1 MIRFYL
7 NDFPILSCDVNMSNV
22 DLANGERESES
33 SSENVDGVPREELVD
48 PRVQIELERL
58 NTATDLINK
67 LEIELDE
74 ARSNFRL
81 LLSESSLRVNQ
92 LAKKLGSCVEKA
104 RPYYE
109 ARMHAK
115 QLQTQTQRA
124 ALRYERAS
132 SAHAAAKEMVYLA
145 EEGLKK
151 EGRCFDPAW
160 QEMLNHATLRVNE
173 AESERV
179 LSQHEH
185 QKTSLAYNE
194 AEKVVQQL
202 HQELKKSIIK
212 SSLSTRRSLL
222 QLNNLANQ
230 HQLQLLPYFEMKAKF
245 NQLLEEQRKKVHHLE
260 ENVLKVKMSYA
271 DALHNL
277 EEISDEIHQKRKRQ
291 ESQIVNERSE
301 DVSAA
306 SPNYTWEGLKI
317 PYHKFKSNSVS
328 CEDVYLDNLNSEE
341 MYMSLPD
348 KLKVPSSIVTTTCKA
363 NNAQDMWMSNLNTDV
378 MYMSLPPKFFN
389 SGLIAACCLRN
400 SAQTRL
406 SKSSSQE
413 SLTQEEKEKTECEN
427 YSGEFAICSDKVP
440 NGTATESH
448 FAVHDDAHFIKN
460 QFEHLDISND
470 KHQYNVN
477 KSEIKDR
484 SPERDETHDHRYL
497 AADFN
502 ILRVQREEISDSES
516 LASNDTADT
525 LDDNQIECLLLD
537 KVLPQDVEEGN
548 PENSFNNYK
557 SNEKFLV

>member
-1 MIRFYL
+1 
-7 NDFPILSCDVNMSNV
+7 MSNV

-67 LEIELDE
+67 FEIELDE

-179 LSQHEH
+179 LSQHAH

-291 ESQIVNERSE
+291 ENQIVNERSE

-306 SPNYTWEGLKI
+306 SPNYTWDGLKI

-328 CEDVYLDNLNSEE
+328 CE
-341 MYMSLPD
+341 
-348 KLKVPSSIVTTTCKA
+348 
-363 NNAQDMWMSNLNTDV
+363 
-378 MYMSLPPKFFN
+378 
-389 SGLIAACCLRN
+389 
-400 SAQTRL
+400 TRL

-413 SLTQEEKEKTECEN
+413 SLTREEKEKTECEN
-427 YSGEFAICSDKVP
+427 YSSEFAICSDKVP

-448 FAVHDDAHFIKN
+448 FAVHDDSHFIKN
-460 QFEHLDISND
+460 QFKHLDISND
-470 KHQYNVN
+470 KHQFNVN

-484 SPERDETHDHRYL
+484 SPERDETHDHKYL

>member
-1 MIRFYL
+1 
-7 NDFPILSCDVNMSNV
+7 MSNV

-67 LEIELDE
+67 FEIELDE

-179 LSQHEH
+179 LSQHAH

-291 ESQIVNERSE
+291 ENQIVNERSE

-306 SPNYTWEGLKI
+306 SPNYTWDGLKI

-363 NNAQDMWMSNLNTDV
+363 NNT
-378 MYMSLPPKFFN
+378 
-389 SGLIAACCLRN
+389 
-400 SAQTRL
+400 QTRL

-413 SLTQEEKEKTECEN
+413 SLTREEKEKTECEN
-427 YSGEFAICSDKVP
+427 YSSEFAICSDKVP

-448 FAVHDDAHFIKN
+448 FAVHDDSHFIKN
-460 QFEHLDISND
+460 QFKHLDISND
-470 KHQYNVN
+470 KHQFNVN

-484 SPERDETHDHRYL
+484 SPERDETHDHKYL

>member
-1 MIRFYL
+1 
-7 NDFPILSCDVNMSNV
+7 MSNV

-67 LEIELDE
+67 FEIELDE

-179 LSQHEH
+179 LSQHAH

-291 ESQIVNERSE
+291 ENQIVNERSE

-306 SPNYTWEGLKI
+306 SPNYTWDGLKI

-363 NNAQDMWMSNLNTDV
+363 NNTQDKWMSNLNTDV
-378 MYMSLPPKFFN
+378 MFMSLPPKFLN
-389 SGLIAACCLRN
+389 SGLIAACCLGN

-413 SLTQEEKEKTECEN
+413 SLTREEKEKTECEN
-427 YSGEFAICSDKVP
+427 YSSEFAICSDKVP

-448 FAVHDDAHFIKN
+448 FAVHDDSHFIKN
-460 QFEHLDISND
+460 QFKHLDISND
-470 KHQYNVN
+470 KHQFNVN

-484 SPERDETHDHRYL
+484 SPERDETHDHKYL